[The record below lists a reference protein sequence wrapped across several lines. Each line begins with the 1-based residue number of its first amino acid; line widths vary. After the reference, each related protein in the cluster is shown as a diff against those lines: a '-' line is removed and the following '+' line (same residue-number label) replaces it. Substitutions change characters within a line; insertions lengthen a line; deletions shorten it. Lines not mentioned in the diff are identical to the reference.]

1 MVHETAVLGA
11 GAGESVMTEENPG
24 IKVIGAGLGRTGT
37 LSLKAALEELGFSR
51 CYHMTDVFA
60 HPDHARIWDD
70 AARGQPVDWDALFQG
85 YQATVDWPGCAFYE
99 TFMKRYPDAKVILSV
114 RDPERWHESARQT
127 ILYARNAFPRW
138 LRVIAPRM
146 RHFTRMIDRIAWN
159 GLFHGRFEDKAFAID
174 VFKRHNEQVQRLV
187 PPDRLLVYEVQQG
200 WEPLCTFLG
209 VPVPADKT
217 FPHLND
223 TVEFRARIQ
232 KVVRVMRI
240 ITNTIVAMVA
250 LSLLWLAIKLLS

>member
-1 MVHETAVLGA
+1 
-11 GAGESVMTEENPG
+11 MTEEKST

-60 HPDHARIWDD
+60 HMDHAKVWDD

-99 TFMKRYPDAKVILSV
+99 TFMQRYPDAKVILSV
-114 RDPERWHESARQT
+114 RNPERWYESAHQT
-127 ILYARNAFPRW
+127 IFYARNAFPRW
-138 LRVIAPRM
+138 LRIIAPRM

-159 GLFHGRFEDKAFAID
+159 GLFHGRFEDRSYAID
-174 VFKRHNEQVQRLV
+174 VFNRHNEQVQRVV

-209 VPVPADKT
+209 VPVPADKK

-232 KVVRVMRI
+232 KVARVMRN
-240 ITNTIVAMVA
+240 ITSTVALIVA
-250 LSLLWLAIKLLS
+250 LGILWLAIKLLS